1 MCRYDDLGIT
11 LHYITYKILHY
22 NTLHYNR
29 FVLLPTLTFLA
40 CSRVISSLVEH
51 FLPLIPKKYQYFHK
65 KYLRCMEWSIPYIR
79 RENINILLCGKVY
92 SYFPALCGKVYS
104 YFPALCGKVWVYLP
118 QSKYLLYL
126 TGKVNKFRS
135 LINNSIYYLK
145 YQVLG

>member
-1 MCRYDDLGIT
+1 MCRYDGV
-11 LHYITYKILHY
+11 LHYIILQTLHY

-29 FVLLPTLTFLA
+29 FVLLPTLIFLT
-40 CSRVISSLVEH
+40 CSRDLSSFVEH
-51 FLPLIPKKYQYFHK
+51 FLPLIPKKYQYAQKSISDVWNGQYLTLEGKISIFYYAGRYTHTFPHFAGRYTHTFPHFAG
-65 KYLRCMEWSIPYIR
+65 KYEYTS
-79 RENINILLCGKVY
+79 
-92 SYFPALCGKVYS
+92 
-104 YFPALCGKVWVYLP
+104 P